1 MSCTHWNRLAQTDC
15 KAIICKLLPI
25 CNYSLCGLEHDC
37 LETGHLS
44 PGNLFNRLLIKS
56 SHSEV
61 EGVACSNYMQSIA
74 ECERIQCPYQAT
86 PVFFFLFHKKVG
98 VLFLLYCYR
107 AVRSPQLSH
116 SATDVNI
123 LLITLWVQLEV

>member
-37 LETGHLS
+37 LETGRLS

-86 PVFFFLFHKKVG
+86 PVFFFSFFTRRLVSCFYSV
-98 VLFLLYCYR
+98 VTEL
-107 AVRSPQLSH
+107 
-116 SATDVNI
+116 
-123 LLITLWVQLEV
+123 LEVLSSLTRPPT

>member
-1 MSCTHWNRLAQTDC
+1 M
-15 KAIICKLLPI
+15 AIICKLLPI

-37 LETGHLS
+37 LETGRLS
-44 PGNLFNRLLIKS
+44 PGNLCNRLLIKS

-86 PVFFFLFHKKVG
+86 PVFFFPFSQEGWCPV
-98 VLFLLYCYR
+98 FTLLLQSRYI
-107 AVRSPQLSH
+107 RSPQLSH
-116 SATDVNI
+116 SATDVNV
-123 LLITLWVQLEV
+123 LLITLWVQL

>member
-37 LETGHLS
+37 LETGRLS
-44 PGNLFNRLLIKS
+44 PGNLCNRLLIKS

-61 EGVACSNYMQSIA
+61 EGVAYSNYMQSIA
-74 ECERIQCPYQAT
+74 ECNVKEFNVLTRQPQ
-86 PVFFFLFHKKVG
+86 FFFSFFTRRLVSCFHSIVTE
-98 VLFLLYCYR
+98 L
-107 AVRSPQLSH
+107 
-116 SATDVNI
+116 
-123 LLITLWVQLEV
+123 LEVLSSLTRPPA

>member
-1 MSCTHWNRLAQTDC
+1 M
-15 KAIICKLLPI
+15 AIICKLLPI

-37 LETGHLS
+37 LETGRLS
-44 PGNLFNRLLIKS
+44 PGNLCNRLLIKS

-74 ECERIQCPYQAT
+74 ECERIQCPFSQEGWC
-86 PVFFFLFHKKVG
+86 PVFT
-98 VLFLLYCYR
+98 LLLQSRYI
-107 AVRSPQLSH
+107 RSPQLSH
-116 SATDVNI
+116 SATDVNV